1 LTHDSA
7 HHWGD
12 QDFAPGRSHRDV
24 FREVDPGRCH
34 VPGRT
39 LIPASHCGAS
49 VNSQLAHKERIMQT
63 VKLNN
68 GVEIPI
74 LGFGVFQIIDPN
86 ECERNVIDAIQTGY
100 SHIDT
105 AASYQNEEAVGRG
118 IQQSGVAREKL
129 FITTKLWIQSNG
141 YEGTLKALENSLKR
155 LQLDYIDL
163 YLIHQPLGDV
173 YGEWRAMEDLYQQ
186 GKVRAIGVSNFYPD
200 RIMDLMIHNKIT
212 PAVNQIEVN
221 PFQQQIETQKF
232 LLDNS
237 VQVEA
242 WAPFAEGRNNIFQ
255 NEFLLS
261 IAAKYQKSVAQ
272 VILRWLVQ
280 RGIIALAKSTH
291 KERMLENISVF
302 DFELSAEDMAAMTTL
317 DTKTSSF
324 FDHRDPDKVKWL
336 GNRKLDV

>member
-1 LTHDSA
+1 
-7 HHWGD
+7 
-12 QDFAPGRSHRDV
+12 
-24 FREVDPGRCH
+24 
-34 VPGRT
+34 
-39 LIPASHCGAS
+39 
-49 VNSQLAHKERIMQT
+49 MQT

-74 LGFGVFQIIDPN
+74 LGFGVFQITDPT
-86 ECERNVIDAIQTGY
+86 ECERSVVDAIQTGY

-118 IQQSGVAREKL
+118 IKQSGVAREKL
-129 FITTKLWIQSNG
+129 FITTKLWIQSHG
-141 YEGTLKALENSLKR
+141 YEGTRKAFENSLKR
-155 LQLDYIDL
+155 LQLDYVDL
-163 YLIHQPLGDV
+163 YLIHQPFGDV
-173 YGEWRAMEDLYQQ
+173 YGEWRAMEELYQQ
-186 GKVRAIGVSNFYPD
+186 GKIRAIGVSNFQPD

-221 PFQQQIETQKF
+221 PFQQQIDSQKF
-232 LLDNS
+232 LQDNS

-255 NEFLLS
+255 NELLLS
-261 IAAKYQKSVAQ
+261 IAAKHKKSVAQ

-280 RGIIALAKSTH
+280 RGIIALAKSTR
-291 KERMLENISVF
+291 KERMMENISVF
-302 DFELSAEDMAAMTTL
+302 DFELSAEDVAAITTL

-324 FDHRDPDKVKWL
+324 FDHRNPEMVKWL

>member
-1 LTHDSA
+1 M
-7 HHWGD
+7 
-12 QDFAPGRSHRDV
+12 
-24 FREVDPGRCH
+24 
-34 VPGRT
+34 
-39 LIPASHCGAS
+39 
-49 VNSQLAHKERIMQT
+49 MQT

-74 LGFGVFQIIDPN
+74 LGFGVFQIADPA
-86 ECERNVIDAIQTGY
+86 ECERSVIDAIQVGY

-118 IQQSGVAREKL
+118 IKQSGVAREKL

-141 YEGTLKALENSLKR
+141 YEGTLKAFERSLKR

-163 YLIHQPLGDV
+163 YLIHQPYGDV
-173 YGEWRAMEDLYQQ
+173 YGEWRAMEELYQQ
-186 GKVRAIGVSNFYPD
+186 GKVKAIGVSNFHPD

-232 LLDNS
+232 LQDNS

-242 WAPFAEGRNNIFQ
+242 WAPFAEGKNNIFQ
-255 NEFLLS
+255 NEVLQS
-261 IAAKYQKSVAQ
+261 IAAQHNKSVAQ
-272 VILRWLVQ
+272 VILRWVTQ
-280 RGIIALAKSTH
+280 RGIIALAKSTR
-291 KERMLENISVF
+291 KERMIENISVF
-302 DFELSAEDMAAMTTL
+302 DFELSAEDMTAIATL
-317 DTKTSSF
+317 DTKTSCF
-324 FDHRDPDKVKWL
+324 FDHRNPEMVKWL